1 MNWRSILSRHERKKL
16 KKELKV
22 QDKLNLEVRDSLAMQ
37 RTRMANE
44 RTLLAYMRTATA
56 MILAG
61 LTFIK
66 LFDDLFYIGIGLIS
80 IPAGVVVAYFGYR
93 RYNRQKQ
100 EIAQNSTLYSPT
112 SPILAEVTKQEKEDS
127 EPDTDT
133 APTQL

>member
-22 QDKLNLEVRDSLAMQ
+22 QDKLNLEIRDSLAMQ

-66 LFDDLFYIGIGLIS
+66 LFDDLFYIGVGLIS
-80 IPAGVVVAYFGYR
+80 IPVGVVVAYYGYR
-93 RYNRQKQ
+93 RYSRQKQ
-100 EIAQNSTLYSPT
+100 EIAQNATLYSPT
-112 SPILAEVTKQEKEDS
+112 SPILAEVTKQEKEDTD
-127 EPDTDT
+127 PDTT
-133 APTQL
+133 PPQL